1 VAPVAD
7 LGMGREAGG
16 KAGALAG
23 GLAGAT
29 VVYPAGAVAVEVATV
44 MAVVATARVV
54 ASAVREGG
62 STMGFRGRNPWAEAP
77 SSSLWPGT

>member
-1 VAPVAD
+1 MHLHYV
-7 LGMGREAGG
+7 RR
-16 KAGALAG
+16 LAMVCMAYANP
-23 GLAGAT
+23 LAGAT
-29 VVYPAGAVAVEVATV
+29 AVVARAAEVATV
-44 MAVVATARVV
+44 MAVVATAVVV

>member
-1 VAPVAD
+1 
-7 LGMGREAGG
+7 
-16 KAGALAG
+16 
-23 GLAGAT
+23 
-29 VVYPAGAVAVEVATV
+29 VATV
-44 MAVVATARVV
+44 MAVVATAVVV